1 MDQDGDGQINVSEF
15 CSAMSMIRQAKVQQQ
30 QTMSLNWPAGSTGG
44 MVNRGGDVIIILIIV
59 TGAKPYA

>member
-1 MDQDGDGQINVSEF
+1 MDRDGDGQINVSEF

-30 QTMSLNWPAGSTGG
+30 QTLNWPAGSTGG